1 MNINTQEI
9 GERVHQLRTDR
20 HLTLSTL
27 AEELHCSRDHL
38 SKVENNRR
46 CPSLDLL
53 AELAGYFNVSMDYL
67 IFGEACDSFQIR
79 SDLLKVIGDLTV
91 IVRKI

>member
-1 MNINTQEI
+1 
-9 GERVHQLRTDR
+9 
-20 HLTLSTL
+20 
-27 AEELHCSRDHL
+27 
-38 SKVENNRR
+38 
-46 CPSLDLL
+46 
-53 AELAGYFNVSMDYL
+53 MDYL

>member
-38 SKVENNRR
+38 SKVENAN
-46 CPSLDLL
+46 
-53 AELAGYFNVSMDYL
+53 AGRLRPDNPV
-67 IFGEACDSFQIR
+67 A
-79 SDLLKVIGDLTV
+79 
-91 IVRKI
+91 